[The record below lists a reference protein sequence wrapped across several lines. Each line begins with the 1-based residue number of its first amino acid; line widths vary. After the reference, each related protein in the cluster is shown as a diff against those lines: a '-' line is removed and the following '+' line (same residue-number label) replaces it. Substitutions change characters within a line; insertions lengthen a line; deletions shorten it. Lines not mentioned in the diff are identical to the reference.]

1 MQTQRIEAVFPS
13 KPVEDGRPADAE
25 LVARCRAGDPDAF
38 RDIYQRHAT
47 RLYNV
52 AWRMSG
58 SPADAEEL
66 VQEIFLL
73 AYRKLDTFKGES
85 ALGTWLYRLAI
96 NLCLDRLR
104 SKQGRR
110 DQMTEPLV
118 DGEGQ
123 TADDPGTAPLDV
135 VSRIDL
141 ERAIERLPDRYRA
154 AFLLHDVEGLDHREV
169 GNVMGIAE
177 GTSKSLVHKARRQLR
192 ALLGGRPGET
202 R

>member
-1 MQTQRIEAVFPS
+1 MQTQRIEAVSPS
-13 KPVEDGRPADAE
+13 KGVEDDRPADAD
-25 LVARCRAGDPDAF
+25 LVARCRTGDLDAF
-38 RDIYQRHAT
+38 HDIYKRHAT
-47 RLYNV
+47 RLYNL

-85 ALGTWLYRLAI
+85 ALGTWLYRLGI

-104 SKQGRR
+104 SKQGRK
-110 DQMTEPLV
+110 DQVTDPLEPDEARSAGEHGVPPV
-118 DGEGQ
+118 D
-123 TADDPGTAPLDV
+123 A

-141 ERAIERLPDRYRA
+141 ERAIERLPDSYRA

-169 GNVMGIAE
+169 GHMLGIAE
-177 GTSKSLVHKARRQLR
+177 GTSKSLVHKARFRLR
-192 ALLGGRPGET
+192 ALLGGRT
-202 R
+202 

>member
-1 MQTQRIEAVFPS
+1 MQTQRIEAISPS
-13 KPVEDGRPADAE
+13 KAVEGDRPADAE
-25 LVARCRAGDPDAF
+25 LVARCRAGDLDAF
-38 RDIYQRHAT
+38 HDIYQRHAT

-110 DQMTEPLV
+110 DQVTEPL
-118 DGEGQ
+118 DGGEGR
-123 TADDPGTAPLDV
+123 TADDAVTAPLDV

-169 GNVMGIAE
+169 GNVLGIAE
-177 GTSKSLVHKARRQLR
+177 GTSKSLVHKARYQLR
-192 ALLGGRPGET
+192 ALLGGRA
-202 R
+202 